1 MDGSQLIGNGSEI
14 KASIRPYEWNFKGK
28 AGVSAGLNSLMVL
41 SLVAYGGDDELEAE
55 DLDAD
60 DGEDN
65 EDF

>member
-1 MDGSQLIGNGSEI
+1 MN
-14 KASIRPYEWNFKGK
+14 
-28 AGVSAGLNSLMVL
+28 AGLNSLMVL